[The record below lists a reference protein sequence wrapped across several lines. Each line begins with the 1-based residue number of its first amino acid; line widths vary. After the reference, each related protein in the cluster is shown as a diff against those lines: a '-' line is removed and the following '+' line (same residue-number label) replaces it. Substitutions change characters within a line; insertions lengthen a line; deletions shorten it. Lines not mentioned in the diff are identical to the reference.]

1 MHRSDFYYL
10 CDIMQRDPKYKV
22 IVRFIEDRIRRGELK
37 TGDRL
42 PSVNALRIRF
52 SLSRSSIFLAMEE
65 LKSRGI
71 VEAEPAVGYYV
82 RSTNVEVQ
90 EKVLLL
96 FNEFNAFKEDLYQSF
111 LSAVNPDVSVDIM
124 YQSYDRRVFETLLKE
139 ANGKYTSY
147 VLMPGKFRGLSPLLD
162 SIRGRVFLMD
172 HFQDDIRGRY
182 PGVGQDFE
190 QDTYDALVQG
200 LLHIRKY
207 DTLILVQREPK
218 EPEERYDGIK
228 RFCDEYGFNCLLMP
242 RIREGELRRN
252 TLYLTANDREL
263 VNLIKLAEAAGLEIG
278 NDIGIIS
285 YNDTPLKEVLLG
297 GITTLST
304 DFRQMGRTMAGLI
317 SRKVTPSTD
326 PVPTLR
332 NPWMLQIRKSL

>member
-1 MHRSDFYYL
+1 
-10 CDIMQRDPKYKV
+10 MQRDPKYKT
-22 IVRFIEDRIRRGELK
+22 IVHFIEDRIRSGELK

-65 LKSRGI
+65 MKSRGI
-71 VEAEPAVGYYV
+71 VESEPAVGYYV
-82 RSTNVEVQ
+82 RSTNIEVQ

-111 LSAVNPDVSVDIM
+111 LSAVDPDVSVDIM
-124 YQSYDRRVFETLLKE
+124 YHSYDRRVFETLLRE
-139 ANGKYTSY
+139 TNGKYTSY

-182 PGVGQDFE
+182 PGVGQDFDR
-190 QDTYDALVQG
+190 DTYDALVQG
-200 LLHIRKY
+200 LPQIRKY
-207 DTLILVQREPK
+207 DTLILVQREAK
-218 EPEERYDGIK
+218 EPEERYDGIR
-228 RFCDEYGFNCLLMP
+228 RFCDEYGFHSFLMP
-242 RIREGELRRN
+242 RIHEGELRKG

-263 VNLIKLAEAAGLEIG
+263 VNLIKLAEAMNLKIG
-278 NDIGIIS
+278 EDIGIIS

-297 GITTLST
+297 GVTTLST
-304 DFRQMGRTMAGLI
+304 DFRQMGRTMASLI
-317 SRKVTPSTD
+317 SKRLPIAVDS
-326 PVPTLR
+326 VPTLR
-332 NPWMLQIRKSL
+332 NPWVLCQRRSL